1 LDAFLEAFHQE
12 DFQRDFPTLD
22 GALAE
27 IDRTVEHIRDQGVLD
42 EHSLE
47 APLRM
52 LDLVG
57 RYHGVAEGLQECA
70 RLIHGLRMREY
81 SGDYAL

>member
-1 LDAFLEAFHQE
+1 MLDAL
-12 DFQRDFPTLD
+12 R
-22 GALAE
+22 
-27 IDRTVEHIRDQGVLD
+27 
-42 EHSLE
+42 LE

-57 RYHGVAEGLQECA
+57 RYHGVADGLQECA
-70 RLIHGLRMREY
+70 ALIRDLRMHDY